1 MKLTLIKNAL
11 VMLSLM
17 AGITMNAQQ
26 GMGLKAPMVETMTQ
40 LSNYQMTGDPD
51 HDFASI
57 MLIHN
62 RGSLEMLDALSDSSA
77 SELPGLAK
85 NIEQR
90 VNVEIKELEK
100 FSNETNGHSPNTEF
114 VLDMKT
120 FLGKAKEDIKRH
132 SFLTGEMSQDFANMM
147 TADHEQ
153 AIGILNMEL
162 KYGKNAELKKLAQKM
177 LDSNEKELSELQK
190 AGSNTGMGKKEVH
203 DSAVS
208 SPK

>member
-1 MKLTLIKNAL
+1 MKLTVIKNAL
-11 VMLSLM
+11 AMVSFM

-62 RGSLEMLDALSDSSA
+62 RGSLEMLDALADSSGR
-77 SELPGLAK
+77 ELPGIAK

-90 VNVEIKELEK
+90 VNEEIKELEK
-100 FSNETNGHSPNTEF
+100 FSAEANGHSPNTEF
-114 VLDMKT
+114 VMDMKT

-153 AIGILNMEL
+153 AIEILNMEM
-162 KYGKNAELKKLAQKM
+162 KYGKNAELKKIAQKM
-177 LDSNEKELSELQK
+177 LESNEKELSELQK
-190 AGSNTGMGKKEVH
+190 SGNNTGMGKKEVT
-203 DSAVS
+203 DSAGS
-208 SPK
+208 SRK